1 MHGLTWK
8 WWIGVGFGAL
18 VAATIEIGSWARG
31 PAALAVAPQR
41 EAQAHEAVAIGAAP
55 APARSQPASVPA
67 GADSQGAAASA
78 SGGYA
83 LTEAARYRPN
93 LPGSATRYSDFSAVA
108 VGDVNGDGR
117 ADVVATTMDHSLQV
131 FLQQPQGGLGFPP
144 LVWRYPNSLSR
155 PTRLLLVDLN
165 GDGAL
170 DMVTQR
176 WAAGQGGN
184 TQDEANALLSDGR
197 GGFKPPQPFQPDSGV
212 EGWSG
217 VDVDHDGH
225 QDIVGIDM
233 SPAAQCSVPPQDGC
247 WRLRTLY
254 GDGRGG
260 IREVGT
266 TPLPRTNPRIES
278 VRDYDGDGRSD
289 IVYTETAYAS
299 AAIRLLWMRHL
310 PQGGFAA
317 PALLIDAIP
326 LGPTKEL
333 ALGDFNG
340 DRRLDLAIVSAQQ
353 AYSVVYSQQA
363 GGGFAAAQPVPALEL
378 PKSRMLV
385 DDFDG
390 DGRSDLVAIRQIDA
404 FNDPSL
410 VALGYNLQR
419 DGALAAT
426 QWNGSSRTLPQF
438 SSPLRQIDHGDFNGD
453 GCLDVV
459 AAASD
464 QGLAFFY
471 GSGCAQAQVSSLDCR
486 IEQSAPW
493 AAALPGMG
501 RFAAA
506 ASPVAAARVAPAQA
520 GPVPKAGR
528 RAPAASLGTSAHVL
542 RLQQR

>member
-1 MHGLTWK
+1 MHWLTWK
-8 WWIGVGFGAL
+8 GWVGAGASAL
-18 VAATIEIGSWARG
+18 VAVMIVAWSWSWSWTRG
-31 PAALAVAPQR
+31 PAAASVEPPR
-41 EAQAHEAVAIGAAP
+41 ETPTPAMGAAP
-55 APARSQPASVPA
+55 APARSQPASAPA
-67 GADSQGAAASA
+67 GPDRAGAAAA
-78 SGGYA
+78 GNAGYA

-93 LPGSATRYSDFSAVA
+93 LPGSATRYSDFASVA

-131 FLQQPQGGLGFPP
+131 FLQQPQGGLSFAP

-184 TQDEANALLSDGR
+184 TQDEANVLLSDGH
-197 GGFKPPQPFQPDSGV
+197 GGFRPPQPFQPDSGV
-212 EGWSG
+212 DGWTG
-217 VDVDHDGH
+217 IDVDHDGH
-225 QDIVGIDM
+225 QDIVGVGM
-233 SPAAQCSVPPQDGC
+233 SSAPECSVPPQDGC

-260 IREVGT
+260 IREVGIAAF
-266 TPLPRTNPRIES
+266 PRTNPRIES
-278 VRDYDGDGRSD
+278 VRDYDGDGRRD
-289 IVYTETAYAS
+289 IVYSETAYAS
-299 AAIRLLWMRHL
+299 GVVRLLWLRHL

-326 LGPTKEL
+326 IGPVKEL

-340 DRRLDLAIVSAQQ
+340 DRRLDLAVVSAQQ
-353 AYSVVYSQQA
+353 AYSVVYSQQP
-363 GGGFAAAQPVPALEL
+363 GGGFAAAQPIPALEL
-378 PKSRMLV
+378 PTSRAMV

-390 DGRSDLVAIRQIDA
+390 DGRSDLVALRQIDA
-404 FNDPSL
+404 FNDPSA

-419 DGALAAT
+419 AGALTAS

-438 SSPLRQIDHGDFNGD
+438 SSPLRQIDYGDFNGD
-453 GCLDVV
+453 GCLDVAV
-459 AAASD
+459 AASD

-486 IEQSAPW
+486 IEQSAPL
-493 AAALPGMG
+493 AAALPAMG
-501 RFAAA
+501 RLVA
-506 ASPVAAARVAPAQA
+506 ASSPLAPVQAGPAPASSRRAPVAA
-520 GPVPKAGR
+520 GR
-528 RAPAASLGTSAHVL
+528 ASAHAP
-542 RLQQR
+542 RLQLR